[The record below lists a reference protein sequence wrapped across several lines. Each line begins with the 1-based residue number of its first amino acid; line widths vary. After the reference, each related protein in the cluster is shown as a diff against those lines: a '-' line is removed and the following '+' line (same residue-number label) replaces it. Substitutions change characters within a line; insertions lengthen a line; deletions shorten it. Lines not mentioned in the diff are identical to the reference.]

1 MEKIVDHIVNYMQ
14 QKGTLTKLQRMK
26 KNSAR
31 TVRVQLGKQKHY
43 EY

>member
-1 MEKIVDHIVNYMQ
+1 MDHIVNYIQ
-14 QKGTLTKLQRMK
+14 QKEKLTKLQRMK
-26 KNSAR
+26 KNSAW